1 MKMEIEI
8 PEAVYRWV
16 KTQWVVCTEINN
28 IFNQV
33 MNAVYNGKVIE
44 ESIKK

>member
-1 MKMEIEI
+1 MKLEIEI
-8 PEAVYRWV
+8 PETVYRWV

-28 IFNQV
+28 IFNQI